1 MPKTVRCCPDISAEQ
16 QHETDSD
23 SLFAFSVE
31 KEQAEGISGSFQ
43 FGKAD
48 SAGRELLKR
57 LARNDPSYKRN
68 RPHICSFYAKGACNR
83 GDACPYRHELPV
95 ENELSHQNIKDRCQ
109 SLPFS
114 KPRD

>member
-1 MPKTVRCCPDISAEQ
+1 MQSGLTGHLVPLARART
-16 QHETDSD
+16 
-23 SLFAFSVE
+23 VE
-31 KEQAEGISGSFQ
+31 KDQAEGVAGAFQ

-95 ENELSHQNIKDRCQ
+95 ENELSHQNIKDRCA
-109 SLPFS
+109 
-114 KPRD
+114 

>member
-1 MPKTVRCCPDISAEQ
+1 MPKTVRSFCLLLRLQLSPTPTAAARL
-16 QHETDSD
+16 TPWPVGT
-23 SLFAFSVE
+23 FPVE

-95 ENELSHQNIKDRCQ
+95 ENELSHQNIKDRC
-109 SLPFS
+109 
-114 KPRD
+114 